1 MNIGIFLDIAV
12 MLYILYNILIGFKH
26 GLIKSLFISFGFLL
40 KAFITFFVYA
50 MFYQK
55 LIQDRYVNLIIS
67 NIRNFVI
74 NFMPNLKIVSGLL
87 DIIIFILL
95 VYFIASVILLV
106 IFRLLKSIIDS
117 DILSTTDKMLG
128 SLFSTIKAI
137 LIVMFLVY
145 SFDTVSD
152 YAVSISVKDSL
163 SYSMILPKLYYY
175 NIFMNFL

>member
-12 MLYILYNILIGFKH
+12 MLYILYNILIGFKN

-40 KAFITFFVYA
+40 KAFITFCVYA

-95 VYFIASVILLV
+95 VYFIA
-106 IFRLLKSIIDS
+106 
-117 DILSTTDKMLG
+117 
-128 SLFSTIKAI
+128 
-137 LIVMFLVY
+137 
-145 SFDTVSD
+145 
-152 YAVSISVKDSL
+152 
-163 SYSMILPKLYYY
+163 
-175 NIFMNFL
+175 

>member
-1 MNIGIFLDIAV
+1 
-12 MLYILYNILIGFKH
+12 
-26 GLIKSLFISFGFLL
+26 
-40 KAFITFFVYA
+40 
-50 MFYQK
+50 
-55 LIQDRYVNLIIS
+55 
-67 NIRNFVI
+67 
-74 NFMPNLKIVSGLL
+74 
-87 DIIIFILL
+87 IIIFILL

-175 NIFMNFL
+175 NVFMNFL